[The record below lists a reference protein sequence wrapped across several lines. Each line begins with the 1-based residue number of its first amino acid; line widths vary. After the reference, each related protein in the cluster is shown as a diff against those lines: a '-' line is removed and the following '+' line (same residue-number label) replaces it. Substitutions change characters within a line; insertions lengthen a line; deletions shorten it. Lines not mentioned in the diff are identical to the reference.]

1 MESKCT
7 YSFLEAKHKLE
18 AWCAYQERCHSEV
31 KTKIIALG
39 ITGDQVDFLLSD
51 LIQNNFLNEE
61 RFALAYASGKFRIKK
76 WGKIKIRQHLKQKL
90 IPQQLIQQ
98 ALASID
104 GDEYFTTL
112 KSLTI
117 KKKNELKESES
128 SWNKKLK
135 ISRFLAS
142 KGYESDLIF
151 QVLEEI

>member
-51 LIQNNFLNEE
+51 LIQNSFLNEE

-104 GDEYFTTL
+104 GDEYFKTL

-128 SWNKKLK
+128 H
-135 ISRFLAS
+135 
-142 KGYESDLIF
+142 
-151 QVLEEI
+151 LE